1 MVLLFFFN
9 IYKEKMAFLLTVD
22 CLNDIIEYLD
32 EDKISLRSCL
42 LVSRLWCTVT
52 VRILWRNVWNIQYY
66 HVPLSIISTIIAC
79 LPNESKNLLSINGI
93 SIPTP
98 TTNLPPFDYIS
109 FIKVLCFRQ
118 IERIVEDALINQ
130 KINTSNNK
138 YLVLKE
144 LLKAFMNQIPSLKV
158 LHYNHNYSVTIRNIP
173 FVSFPKAKDCLI
185 DLLEFKS
192 DLCIYPKHIYQLSQ
206 ISHNIQTLSI
216 NLHSDVSNG
225 IKDLIFSQNSLKSLG
240 LVYKNKY
247 VKDIIPVL
255 SKHHNTLTKLH

>member
-22 CLNDIIEYLD
+22 CLNDIIEYLE

-98 TTNLPPFDYIS
+98 MTNLPPFDYIS
-109 FIKVLCFRQ
+109 FIKVLCFHQ

-185 DLLEFKS
+185 DLLEFRHDS
-192 DLCIYPKHIYQLSQ
+192 NTNPDNPEHIYQLSQ
-206 ISHNIQTLSI
+206 ICHNTQTLSI
-216 NLHSDVSNG
+216 
-225 IKDLIFSQNSLKSLG
+225 I
-240 LVYKNKY
+240 
-247 VKDIIPVL
+247 
-255 SKHHNTLTKLH
+255 